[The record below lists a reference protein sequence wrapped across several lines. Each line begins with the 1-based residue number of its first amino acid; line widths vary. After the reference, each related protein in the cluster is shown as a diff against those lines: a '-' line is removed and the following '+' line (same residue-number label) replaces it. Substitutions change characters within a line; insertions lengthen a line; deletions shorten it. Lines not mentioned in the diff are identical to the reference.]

1 MLRIKAG
8 KEASKVRIEV
18 SDVLGEDLE
27 EKFGLIEQFLTIFE
41 NDEVVEGAA
50 VKLIMSILKAVEDVV
65 GYYTKNLCKF
75 RASFNTHYI
84 PLRLLTGILFQ
95 QC

>member
-27 EKFGLIEQFLTIFE
+27 EKFGLIEQFLAIFE
-41 NDEVVEGAA
+41 NDEVVEGAS
-50 VKLIMSILKAVEDVV
+50 VNLIASILKAVEDVI
-65 GYYTKNLCKF
+65 GYYTKNMCEF
-75 RASFNTHYI
+75 GA
-84 PLRLLTGILFQ
+84 
-95 QC
+95 